1 MLADQGERAV
11 AVELRLPHPVG
22 AVENLVAQ
30 LRVHWRELVG
40 ERPLVA
46 GSRQQRR
53 RQALHRDRGQ
63 LLDRYAGE
71 HRSVLRGEVRL
82 GREAVLM
89 LDQEPVLGVLGAHQR
104 EGSLDLLAAQQ
115 DAELSLLHSVADA
128 LLGLSPVVKP
138 VFLVLVWRIDAAI
151 PDDDLACAVLPRGN
165 HAFERAI
172 VERVVFGSDREALL
186 RRVERRPLRHCP

>member
-1 MLADQGERAV
+1 M
-11 AVELRLPHPVG
+11 
-22 AVENLVAQ
+22 AQ

-40 ERPLVA
+40 KRPLVA

-53 RQALHRDRGQ
+53 RQALHRNRGQ

-71 HRSVLRGEVRL
+71 HRSVLRGQVHL

-115 DAELSLLHSVADA
+115 DAELSLLHSFADA
-128 LLGLSPVVKP
+128 PLGLFAVVKP
-138 VFLVLVWRIDAAI
+138 VFMVLVGRIDAAI
-151 PDDDLACAVLPRGN
+151 PDDDLACAVLARGN

-172 VERVVFGSDREALL
+172 VKRVVFGSDREALL